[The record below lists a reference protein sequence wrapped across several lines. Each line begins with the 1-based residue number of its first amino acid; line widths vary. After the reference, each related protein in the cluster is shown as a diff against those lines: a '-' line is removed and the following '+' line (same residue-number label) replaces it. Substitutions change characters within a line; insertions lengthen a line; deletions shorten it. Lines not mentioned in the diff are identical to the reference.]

1 MLIEETRIEKADGE
15 YIQIEFKHHKATV
28 YVADIPATFD
38 RCPALRLAKA
48 KTEVIERF
56 LNSSEGKHFTEKEVL
71 KAYSKI
77 DKHFADIYK
86 EKYPHGGWRQG
97 GRPKG
102 SKTSNRTERL
112 QQSLT
117 PEEKEFLCV
126 CLEWYRSTK
135 NENPELLEQ
144 IIFQLKNYKQI
155 IGGLP
160 VGMTGQLREI
170 KTPNKNVSDEY
181 IQAVKEV
188 QQEQPR
194 RKLRTLDEAYKEYQ
208 ERHKDK

>member
-1 MLIEETRIEKADGE
+1 MLIEETKIEKEDGE

-117 PEEKEFLCV
+117 PEEKEYLIKA
-126 CLEWYRSTK
+126 LEDYRKNKSETK
-135 NENPELLEQ
+135 
-144 IIFQLKNYKQI
+144 
-155 IGGLP
+155 
-160 VGMTGQLREI
+160 T
-170 KTPNKNVSDEY
+170 NK
-181 IQAVKEV
+181 
-188 QQEQPR
+188 
-194 RKLRTLDEAYKEYQ
+194 
-208 ERHKDK
+208 

>member
-102 SKTSNRTERL
+102 TKTSDRTERF
-112 QQSLT
+112 QQSIT
-117 PEEKEFLCV
+117 PQEKEFLIKA
-126 CLEWYRSTK
+126 LEYYRACG
-135 NENPELLEQ
+135 NPNIEDLFPGEQ
-144 IIFQLKNYKQI
+144 KC
-155 IGGLP
+155 G
-160 VGMTGQLREI
+160 
-170 KTPNKNVSDEY
+170 NKKVHKVSGEY
-181 IQAVKEV
+181 INAVQEI
-188 QQEQPR
+188 QNEQEQSRP
-194 RKLRTLDEAYKEYQ
+194 KLRTLDEAYKEYQ